1 MVSDDKWVVQRL
13 ADGHVVVIGHD
24 HECAGL
30 HGQEAVHDEHLEEA
44 GEKPDRPEVKPE
56 DGQDLGD
63 DSETEHHVQQGEQ
76 AEQVV
81 HGLVQRGL
89 QPDGDQEGGVGPHG
103 QEEEE
108 AEGQGQP
115 VLPALV
121 VRETDEEEFRDWS
134 SGVVA
139 V

>member
-1 MVSDDKWVVQRL
+1 M
-13 ADGHVVVIGHD
+13 ADGHIVVVGHN

-30 HGQEAVHDEHLEEA
+30 HGKKAIHDIHLNKTGNKA
-44 GEKPDRPEVKPE
+44 DGPEVKPE
-56 DGQDLGD
+56 DGRDLGD
-63 DSETEHHVQQGEQ
+63 DSEAEHHVQQGEE

-81 HGLVQRGL
+81 HGLMQRGL
-89 QPDGDQEGGVGPHG
+89 QPDGDEEGGVGPQS
-103 QEEEE
+103 QEQKET
-108 AEGQGQP
+108 EGQGQP

-121 VRETDEEEFRDWS
+121 VREADEDEFGDWG

>member
-1 MVSDDKWVVQRL
+1 MAHGGDVVHGVT
-13 ADGHVVVIGHD
+13 DGHIAVIGHD
-24 HECAGL
+24 HESARL
-30 HGQEAVHDEHLEEA
+30 HGKKTIHDEHLEEA
-44 GEKPDRPEVKPE
+44 GREADGPEVKPE

-63 DSETEHHVQQGEQ
+63 DSEAEHHVQQREE

-89 QPDGDQEGGVGPHG
+89 QPDGDQEGGVGSHG
-103 QEEEE
+103 QKEKE

-115 VLPALV
+115 VLPTLV
-121 VRETDEEEFRDWS
+121 VRKADEEEFRDWS

-139 V
+139 E

>member
-1 MVSDDKWVVQRL
+1 M
-13 ADGHVVVIGHD
+13 ANGHIAVIGHD

-30 HGQEAVHDEHLEEA
+30 HGKDTIHGEHLKEA
-44 GEKPDRPEVKPE
+44 SKEADGPEVKPK

-63 DSETEHHVQQGEQ
+63 DGEAERHVQQGEE

-89 QPDGDQEGGVGPHG
+89 QPDGDQEDGVGTHG

-108 AEGQGQP
+108 AKGQGQP
-115 VLPALV
+115 VLPAWGPDKTV
-121 VRETDEEEFRDWS
+121 QIEV
-134 SGVVA
+134 
-139 V
+139 

>member
-1 MVSDDKWVVQRL
+1 M
-13 ADGHVVVIGHD
+13 ANGHIAVIGHD

-30 HGQEAVHDEHLEEA
+30 HGKEGIHDEHLKEA
-44 GEKPDRPEVKPE
+44 GKEADGPEIKPK

-63 DSETEHHVQQGEQ
+63 DSETECHVQQGEQ

-121 VRETDEEEFRDWS
+121 VREADEEELRDWGS
-134 SGVVA
+134 RAVA

>member
-1 MVSDDKWVVQRL
+1 M
-13 ADGHVVVIGHD
+13 ADGHIAVIGHD

-30 HGQEAVHDEHLEEA
+30 HGKEAIHDVHLKETGKEA
-44 GEKPDRPEVKPE
+44 DGSEIKPK

-63 DSETEHHVQQGEQ
+63 DSEAEHHVQQGEQ

-89 QPDGDQEGGVGPHG
+89 QPDGDEEGGVGPHG

-115 VLPALV
+115 ELPAGGP
-121 VRETDEEEFRDWS
+121 DK
-134 SGVVA
+134 A
-139 V
+139 VQKEV